1 MSDRIETMK
10 KEIKIATAF
19 AIAIYFLALVYLL
32 FPEWVI
38 KNISQLNVLPI
49 GTLFLGIGTYLVIG
63 DIHNWLDKTFF
74 GERKKVDTYIL
85 ERITK
90 PCIDAQCLRAIKNG
104 ILEVEKRNLMNVF
117 FMPELIGADDTERE
131 RAFSYFT
138 EYFIAVNLS
147 AVSFV
152 GIIGAIIIASVIP
165 LSSSEQR
172 IVFFLIAFM
181 LPILSNGLR
190 YRTKRKLSYPA
201 EAQTARILTT
211 KLDILKNLLPSYR
224 VYENGVS
231 CKGSERCPLSSR
243 RV

>member
-1 MSDRIETMK
+1 MSDRLETMK
-10 KEIKIATAF
+10 REIKIATAF
-19 AIAIYFLALVYLL
+19 AIAIYFLAFVYML

-49 GTLFLGIGTYLVIG
+49 GTLLLAIATYLVIG

-74 GERKKVDTYIL
+74 GERERVDTYIMG
-85 ERITK
+85 RITE

-117 FMPELIGADDTERE
+117 YMPELIPADDTERE
-131 RAFSYFT
+131 RVFSYFT

-152 GIIGAIIIASVIP
+152 GIIGAIIIATVIP
-165 LSSSEQR
+165 LSIFEQR
-172 IVFFLIAFM
+172 MVFFVIAIA

-190 YRTKRKLSYPA
+190 YRTQRNLSYPA
-201 EAQTARILTT
+201 EAQTTRILTT
-211 KLDILKNLLPSYR
+211 ESDRLKKLLPSYR
-224 VYENGVS
+224 IYENGVS
-231 CKGSERCPLSSR
+231 CARSGKCPLLRR